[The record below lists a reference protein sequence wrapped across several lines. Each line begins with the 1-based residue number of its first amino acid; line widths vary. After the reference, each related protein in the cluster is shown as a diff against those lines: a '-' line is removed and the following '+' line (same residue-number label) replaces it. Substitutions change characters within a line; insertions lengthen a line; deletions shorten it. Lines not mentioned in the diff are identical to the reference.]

1 MSNYDVIIVGAGIVG
16 LTLANFL
23 ANSNLKVAIL
33 EQQTPLAW
41 HPQNNDLRVSAIAK
55 ANQQL
60 FAEIGAWQRMCAKR
74 VAPFRRMH
82 IWEEQSQAEIH
93 FDCNEIHIDSLGY
106 IIENQVIQSA
116 LIENL
121 HDATN
126 VNFIY
131 PVKIQKFHDTK
142 DQVILHLADD
152 SEITTRLLVAAD
164 GARSKICEWAK
175 FEIEKKL
182 YNQSAIVA
190 NVEFSKNHQD
200 TAYQKFLS
208 TGPLAFLPLSKS
220 NQYSIVWSTLPED
233 ARKLIDLSDEDFI
246 QELSKAVGSEL
257 GLIESISK
265 RMDFPLQ
272 MQHAKQYIKS
282 RIAAVGDAIHTIHPL
297 AGQGVNLGIQDAK
310 ELAEIILQAKQKDR
324 DIGAHDT
331 LRRYE
336 RSRRGPNLAMIKIVD
351 GLKMIFSE
359 QSIPVV
365 QLRRMS
371 LAIGERVNFL
381 KNCCMRYAVGSL

>member
-16 LTLANFL
+16 LTLANRL
-23 ANSNLKVAIL
+23 ANLTLKVAIL
-33 EQQTPLAW
+33 EQQSPQVW

-60 FAEIGAWQRMCAKR
+60 FAEIGAWEFMCAKR
-74 VAPFRRMH
+74 VAPFRHMH
-82 IWEEQSQAEIH
+82 IWEEQSQAEIN
-93 FDCNEIHIDSLGY
+93 FDSKEIHIDSLGY
-106 IIENQVIQSA
+106 IIENQVIQAS

-126 VNFIY
+126 VTFIH
-131 PVKIQKFHDTK
+131 PIKIQKFLNTK
-142 DQVILHLADD
+142 DQLILHLADG
-152 SEITTRLLVAAD
+152 SEMVTQLLVAAD
-164 GARSKICEWAK
+164 GARSKVCEWAN
-175 FEIEKKL
+175 FEIEKKP
-182 YNQSAIVA
+182 YNQTAIVA
-190 NVEFSKNHQD
+190 NVEFSRTHQD
-200 TAYQKFLS
+200 TAYQKFLT

-220 NQYSIVWSTLPED
+220 NQYSIVWSTLPEH
-233 ARKLIDLSDEDFI
+233 AKKLIDLNDEEFI
-246 QELSKAVGSEL
+246 QELSRAAGSDL
-257 GLIESISK
+257 GIIESISK

-272 MQHAKQYIKS
+272 MQHAKQYIKP

-310 ELAEIILQAKQKDR
+310 ELAEIILQAQQKGR

-351 GLKMIFSE
+351 GLKTIFSE
-359 QSIPVV
+359 QSKPMS
-365 QLRRMS
+365 QLRRAS
-371 LAIGERVNFL
+371 LTIGERINFL